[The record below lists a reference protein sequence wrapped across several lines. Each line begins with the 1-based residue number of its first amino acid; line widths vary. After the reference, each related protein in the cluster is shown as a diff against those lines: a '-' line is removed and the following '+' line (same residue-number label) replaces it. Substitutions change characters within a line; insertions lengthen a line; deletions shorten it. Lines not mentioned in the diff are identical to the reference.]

1 MAGDEVRRGA
11 DEYAVSVL
19 VSLEGEVVRTLQSI
33 KKGIELLDER
43 RADLREQAA
52 SEDGFDAE
60 AYDEVQPFDPTD
72 EEEGASQPA
81 RL

>member
-1 MAGDEVRRGA
+1 M
-11 DEYAVSVL
+11 L

-33 KKGIELLDER
+33 KKGIALLDER
-43 RADLREQAA
+43 RARVEGAGDGGDGVAPRE
-52 SEDGFDAE
+52 ELDG
-60 AYDEVQPFDPTD
+60 VD